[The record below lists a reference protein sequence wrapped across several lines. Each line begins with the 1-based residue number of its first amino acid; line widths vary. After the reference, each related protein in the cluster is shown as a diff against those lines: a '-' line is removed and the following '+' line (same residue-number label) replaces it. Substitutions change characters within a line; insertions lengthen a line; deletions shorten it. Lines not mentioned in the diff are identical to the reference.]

1 MRLRKN
7 TPRHARKRCGE
18 TSLGRR
24 LAPLRSILAL
34 GLGAVAL
41 VGATATAFAQA
52 TGDNDSLR
60 LTPAKLALDDP
71 DPSYLEFGAGAY
83 DLIGDHGQH
92 QTFAASAEYHLA
104 EKLFF
109 IGPAVGV
116 IANARGGGMVY
127 AGLYSDIAVGPIVI
141 TPLAGLGAWWHGNHV
156 DENLG
161 GTFEFRLSLEAAY
174 EFADSSHL
182 GLRFGHISS
191 AGINKRNPGENDLML
206 TYGLPLQL

>member
-1 MRLRKN
+1 MARLCS
-7 TPRHARKRCGE
+7 A
-18 TSLGRR
+18 
-24 LAPLRSILAL
+24 IVLAL
-34 GLGAVAL
+34 AAVGLAGPAL
-41 VGATATAFAQA
+41 AQA
-52 TGDNDSLR
+52 AGDDTSLR

-71 DPSYLEFGAGAY
+71 DPSYLELGAGVY

-92 QTFAASAEYHLA
+92 HTFGASAEYHFA

-116 IANARGGGMVY
+116 IADARGGGMVY
-127 AGLYSDIAVGPIVI
+127 AGVYSDISLGPMVL
-141 TPLAGLGAWWHGNHV
+141 TPLAGLGAWWHGNQV

-174 EFADSSHL
+174 EFDNSARL